1 MKQKNGLTHTV
12 LATLVT
18 AALSMTMTSTY
29 AKQYYKWVDSKG
41 STHYTTTPPP
51 KSARSKAKVDTYG
64 WNGNSTP
71 VKTAPVPTQPVAT
84 QPTAAQTAPATATQP
99 VANGQ
104 NSAPIVD
111 QQKEANAALQ
121 NAQRASSNTEVA
133 R

>member
-1 MKQKNGLTHTV
+1 MKQKNGLTHTI

-51 KSARSKAKVDTYG
+51 KSARSKSKVDTYG
-64 WNGNSTP
+64 WNGNSTA
-71 VKTAPVPTQPVAT
+71 VKTAPAPAQPVAT
-84 QPTAAQTAPATATQP
+84 QPTAPQP

-104 NSAPIVD
+104 NSAPVVD

-121 NAQRASSNTEVA
+121 NAQQTPINAEDA
-133 R
+133 RKLN

>member
-1 MKQKNGLTHTV
+1 MKQKHGLTHTV
-12 LATLVT
+12 LATLV
-18 AALSMTMTSTY
+18 AATLGMTMTTTH

-51 KSARSKAKVDTYG
+51 KNSRSKTKVDTYG
-64 WNGNSTP
+64 WGGNSTP
-71 VKTAPVPTQPVAT
+71 VKTAPVPVQPVAT
-84 QPTAAQTAPATATQP
+84 QPAVPQTAPQP

-121 NAQRASSNTEVA
+121 NAQKVSSNAEVA